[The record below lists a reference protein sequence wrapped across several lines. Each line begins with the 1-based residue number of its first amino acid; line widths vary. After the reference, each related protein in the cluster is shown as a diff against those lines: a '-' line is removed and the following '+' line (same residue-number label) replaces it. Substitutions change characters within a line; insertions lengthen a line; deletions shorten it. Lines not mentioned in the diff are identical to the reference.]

1 MARRLDFRDHRRELD
16 RNRYVYAVVSR
27 RARGL
32 SIGVNLNPD
41 KRCNFDCPYCQV
53 DRTTPGGPSRVSVSD
68 IRGELEDLLSR
79 TADDLWATPPFD
91 TVAPELRR
99 VADVAFAG
107 DGEPT
112 TPPEF
117 PAAARAAREARD
129 RLAPGVPLRLL
140 TNATLFHK
148 DRVRAALAGFD
159 ELWCKLDAGTEA
171 YFHVVDGTRLPFRRV
186 LDNLLL
192 VARERP
198 IVIQSLFLALDG
210 DGPGRRR
217 DRGVGRADAGD
228 HRAGRPDRSRAGLHR
243 RPRAVRPALRAPRR
257 KAPRYDRRRRSRRG
271 LHRRRVRL
279 RKDRG
284 SSGAAPLSP
293 ATR

>member
-1 MARRLDFRDHRRELD
+1 MARTLDFRDHRRDLD
-16 RNRYVYAVVSR
+16 RNSYVYAVVSR

-53 DRTTPGGPSRVSVSD
+53 DRTTPGGPTRVDVAVLQSELEGLLA
-68 IRGELEDLLSR
+68 RAAGELW
-79 TADDLWATPPFD
+79 TQPPFD

-117 PAAARAAREARD
+117 PAAAAAARESRD

-148 DRVRAALAGFD
+148 ARVREALAHFD
-159 ELWCKLDAGTEA
+159 ELWCKLDAGTEP
-171 YFHVVDGTRLPFRRV
+171 YFQLVDGTRLPLQRI

-192 VARERP
+192 VARERA
-198 IVIQSLFLALDG
+198 IVVQSLFLAMEG
-210 DGPGRRR
+210 KGP
-217 DRGVGRADAGD
+217 DDDEIAAW
-228 HRAGRPDRSRAGLHR
+228 AGRLRDILAGGGRIDHVQVYTV
-243 RPRAVRPALRAPRR
+243 ARAPADPRVSALSARR
-257 KAPRYDRRRRSRRG
+257 LEAIAAAARAAGVDA
-271 LHRRRVRL
+271 RVYV
-279 RKDRG
+279 
-284 SSGAAPLSP
+284 
-293 ATR
+293 

>member
-1 MARRLDFRDHRRELD
+1 VARRLDFKDHRRELES
-16 RNRYVYAVVSR
+16 NRYVYAVVSR

-41 KRCNFDCPYCQV
+41 KVCNFDCPYCQV
-53 DRTTPGGPSRVSVSD
+53 DRTTPGGPSRIDVAALVS
-68 IRGELEDLLSR
+68 ELEGLLER
-79 TADDLWATPPFD
+79 ARGDLWALPPFD
-91 TVAPELRR
+91 SVAKELRR
-99 VADVAFAG
+99 VADIAFAG

-117 PAAARAAREARD
+117 PEAARAARALRD

-148 DRVRAALAGFD
+148 EKVRAGLAAFD

-171 YFHVVDGTRLPFRRV
+171 YFQVVDGTRLPFRRI

-198 IVIQSLFLALDG
+198 IVIQALLLTLDG
-210 DGPGRRR
+210 TGPDDAEVAAWVERLREIVAAGGRI
-217 DRGVGRADAGD
+217 DHVQVYTVARAPSDPRCGPLA
-228 HRAGRPDRSRAGLHR
+228 HERLEAIAASARAAGL
-243 RPRAVRPALRAPRR
+243 
-257 KAPRYDRRRRSRRG
+257 
-271 LHRRRVRL
+271 
-279 RKDRG
+279 
-284 SSGAAPLSP
+284 P
-293 ATR
+293 ATVYS

>member
-1 MARRLDFRDHRRELD
+1 VARRLDFRDHRRAHGE
-16 RNRYVYAVVSR
+16 NRYVYAVVSR

-53 DRTTPGGPSRVSVSD
+53 DRSTPGGPSRVDVD
-68 IRGELEDLLSR
+68 ALRGELEDLLLR
-79 TADDLWATPPFD
+79 AGDELWSLPPFD
-91 TVAPELRR
+91 TVAPGLRR

-117 PAAARAAREARD
+117 PEAARAAREARD

-148 DRVRAALAGFD
+148 ERVRAALAEFD
-159 ELWCKLDAGTEA
+159 ELWCKLDAGTEE
-171 YFHVVDGTRLPFRRV
+171 YFHRVDGTRLPFGRI

-198 IVIQSLFLALDG
+198 IVVQSLFPAFDG
-210 DGPGRRR
+210 SPPGDAEVAAWVERLREITARGGRVDHVQVYTVARTPSDPRCGPVDA
-217 DRGVGRADAGD
+217 DRLEAIAAAARA
-228 HRAGRPDRSRAGLHR
+228 AGL
-243 RPRAVRPALRAPRR
+243 
-257 KAPRYDRRRRSRRG
+257 D
-271 LHRRRVRL
+271 
-279 RKDRG
+279 
-284 SSGAAPLSP
+284 AA
-293 ATR
+293 AYG

>member
-1 MARRLDFRDHRRELD
+1 VARRLDYRDHRRELNA
-16 RNRYVYAVVSR
+16 NRYVYAVVSR

-41 KRCNFDCPYCQV
+41 KACNFDCPYCQV
-53 DRTTPGGPSRVSVSD
+53 DRTTPGGPSRVDVPD
-68 IRGELEDLLSR
+68 LAEELEDLLRRASG
-79 TADDLWATPPFD
+79 DLWATPPFD
-91 TVAPELRR
+91 TVVPELRR

-140 TNATLFHK
+140 TNATLLHK
-148 DRVRAALAGFD
+148 DRVRAALAEFD

-171 YFHVVDGTRLPFRRV
+171 YFHLVDGTRLPFQRI

-198 IVIQSLFLALDG
+198 IVVQGLFLTLDG
-210 DGPGRRR
+210 
-217 DRGVGRADAGD
+217 V
-228 HRAGRPDRSRAGLHR
+228 RPDEAEIAAWADRLRGITTQGGRIDHVQVYTVARAPSDPRCGPLDASRLEAIAAAARAAGLAA
-243 RPRAVRPALRAPRR
+243 AVYA
-257 KAPRYDRRRRSRRG
+257 
-271 LHRRRVRL
+271 
-279 RKDRG
+279 
-284 SSGAAPLSP
+284 
-293 ATR
+293 

>member
-1 MARRLDFRDHRRELD
+1 VTRTLDFKDHRRELLA
-16 RNRYVYAVVSR
+16 NRYVYAVVSR

-32 SIGVNLNPD
+32 SIGLNLNPD
-41 KRCNFDCPYCQV
+41 KVCNFDCPYCQV
-53 DRTTPGGPSRVSVSD
+53 DRTAPGGPSRVDVASLAV
-68 IRGELEDLLSR
+68 ELEDLLQR
-79 TADDLWATPPFD
+79 AGGDLWTRPPFD

-99 VADVAFAG
+99 LADVAFAG

-117 PAAARAAREARD
+117 PATARAAREARD

-148 DRVRAALAGFD
+148 DRVRTALAEFD
-159 ELWCKLDAGTEA
+159 ELWCKLDAGTEQ
-171 YFHVVDGTRLPFRRV
+171 YFQIVDGTRLPFRRI

-210 DGPGRRR
+210 AGPDEAEIAAWVERMLEI
-217 DRGVGRADAGD
+217 
-228 HRAGRPDRSRAGLHR
+228 RAGGGRIDHVQVYTVARTPSDPRCGPLDGERLEAIAARARAAGLAA
-243 RPRAVRPALRAPRR
+243 AVYA
-257 KAPRYDRRRRSRRG
+257 
-271 LHRRRVRL
+271 
-279 RKDRG
+279 
-284 SSGAAPLSP
+284 
-293 ATR
+293 

>member
-1 MARRLDFRDHRRELD
+1 VR
-16 RNRYVYAVVSR
+16 V
-27 RARGL
+27 
-32 SIGVNLNPD
+32 PD
-41 KRCNFDCPYCQV
+41 LAA
-53 DRTTPGGPSRVSVSD
+53 
-68 IRGELEDLLSR
+68 ELEGLLRRSG
-79 TADDLWATPPFD
+79 DDLWANPPFD

-148 DRVRAALAGFD
+148 DRVRAALADFD

-171 YFHVVDGTRLPFRRV
+171 WFHRVDGTRMPFRLV

-198 IVIQSLFLALDG
+198 IVIQSLFPTFDG
-210 DGPGRRR
+210 VGPDDTEIEAWAERLRTITTEGGRIDLVQVCTVARPPADPRVGSLHR
-217 DRGVGRADAGD
+217 DRLEAIAARVRE
-228 HRAGRPDRSRAGLHR
+228 AGLI
-243 RPRAVRPALRAPRR
+243 AEV
-257 KAPRYDRRRRSRRG
+257 YG
-271 LHRRRVRL
+271 
-279 RKDRG
+279 
-284 SSGAAPLSP
+284 
-293 ATR
+293 

>member
-1 MARRLDFRDHRRELD
+1 MARRLDYKDHRRELD
-16 RNRYVYAVVSR
+16 QNRYVYAVVSR

-41 KRCNFDCPYCQV
+41 KACNFDCPYCQV
-53 DRTTPGGPSRVSVSD
+53 DRTTPGGPSRVAVADLAS
-68 IRGELEDLLSR
+68 ELEDLLRRASG
-79 TADDLWATPPFD
+79 DLWTTPPFD

-140 TNATLFHK
+140 TNATLLHK
-148 DRVRAALAGFD
+148 DRVRAALAEFD
-159 ELWCKLDAGTEA
+159 DLWCKLDAGTEA
-171 YFHVVDGTRLPFRRV
+171 YFHVVDGTRLPFQRI

-198 IVIQSLFLALDG
+198 IVIQSLFLTLDG
-210 DGPGRRR
+210 VGP
-217 DRGVGRADAGD
+217 DDAEIRAW
-228 HRAGRPDRSRAGLHR
+228 AGRLAAIVAEGGRIDHVQVYTVARAPSDPRCGPLDPARLDAIAAAAREAGLAA
-243 RPRAVRPALRAPRR
+243 AVYA
-257 KAPRYDRRRRSRRG
+257 
-271 LHRRRVRL
+271 
-279 RKDRG
+279 
-284 SSGAAPLSP
+284 
-293 ATR
+293 

>member
-1 MARRLDFRDHRRELD
+1 MARRLDYKDHRRELD
-16 RNRYVYAVVSR
+16 ENRYVYAVVSR

-41 KRCNFDCPYCQV
+41 KACNFDCPYCQV
-53 DRTTPGGPSRVSVSD
+53 DRTTPGGPTRSRSPISAPS
-68 IRGELEDLLSR
+68 SR
-79 TADDLWATPPFD
+79 TCCGARPADLWTTPPFD

-112 TPPEF
+112 TPSEF

-140 TNATLFHK
+140 TNATLLHK
-148 DRVRAALAGFD
+148 ERVRAALAEFD

-171 YFHVVDGTRLPFRRV
+171 YFHVVDGTRLPFQRI

-198 IVIQSLFLALDG
+198 IVVQSLFLTLDG
-210 DGPGRRR
+210 IGPDDAEIAAVGGPAERRSSPGRT
-217 DRGVGRADAGD
+217 
-228 HRAGRPDRSRAGLHR
+228 HRPRAGLHGG
-243 RPRAVRPALRAPRR
+243 PRAVRPALRA
-257 KAPRYDRRRRSRRG
+257 SRPERLEAIAARARDAG
-271 LHRRRVRL
+271 L
-279 RKDRG
+279 
-284 SSGAAPLSP
+284 AA
-293 ATR
+293 AVYA

>member
-1 MARRLDFRDHRRELD
+1 MARRLDFKDHRRELES
-16 RNRYVYAVVSR
+16 NRYVYAVVSR

-41 KRCNFDCPYCQV
+41 KVCNFDCPYCQV
-53 DRTTPGGPSRVSVSD
+53 DRTTPGGPSRIDVAALVS
-68 IRGELEDLLSR
+68 ELEALLER
-79 TADDLWATPPFD
+79 ARGDLWAFPPFD
-91 TVAPELRR
+91 SVAPELRR
-99 VADVAFAG
+99 VRDIAFAG

-117 PAAARAAREARD
+117 PQAAHAVRELRD

-148 DRVRAALAGFD
+148 PKVRAGLAAFD

-171 YFHVVDGTRLPFRRV
+171 YFQVVDGTRLPFGRI

-198 IVIQSLFLALDG
+198 IVIQAMLLALDG
-210 DGPGRRR
+210 AGPDDAEVDAWVERMREIVAGGGRIDHVQVYSVARR
-217 DRGVGRADAGD
+217 PSDPRCGPLAHGRLEAIAA
-228 HRAGRPDRSRAGLHR
+228 RARAAGL
-243 RPRAVRPALRAPRR
+243 
-257 KAPRYDRRRRSRRG
+257 
-271 LHRRRVRL
+271 
-279 RKDRG
+279 
-284 SSGAAPLSP
+284 AATVY
-293 ATR
+293 A

>member
-1 MARRLDFRDHRRELD
+1 MARTLDFRDHRRDLD
-16 RNRYVYAVVSR
+16 RNAYVYAVVSR

-53 DRTTPGGPSRVSVSD
+53 DRTKPGGATRVDVAALQA
-68 IRGELEDLLSR
+68 ELDDLLAR
-79 TADDLWATPPFD
+79 AAGGLWTQPPFD
-91 TVAPELRR
+91 TVASELRR

-117 PAAARAAREARD
+117 PGAAAAARASRD

-148 DRVRAALAGFD
+148 ERVRAALAHFD

-171 YFHVVDGTRLPFRRV
+171 YFQLVDGTRLPLQRI

-198 IVIQSLFLALDG
+198 IVVQSLFLAMD
-210 DGPGRRR
+210 
-217 DRGVGRADAGD
+217 GVGPDEGEIAAWASRLRDVVAHGGRIDHVQVYTVARAPADPRVAALPAERLETIAAAA
-228 HRAGRPDRSRAGLHR
+228 RAGGVDA
-243 RPRAVRPALRAPRR
+243 
-257 KAPRYDRRRRSRRG
+257 
-271 LHRRRVRL
+271 RVF
-279 RKDRG
+279 
-284 SSGAAPLSP
+284 A
-293 ATR
+293 

>member
-1 MARRLDFRDHRRELD
+1 MARRLDFKDHRRELGA
-16 RNRYVYAVVSR
+16 NRYVYAVVSR

-41 KRCNFDCPYCQV
+41 KACNFDCPYCQV
-53 DRTTPGGPSRVSVSD
+53 DRTTPGGPSRIDVGALAD
-68 IRGELEDLLSR
+68 ELRDLLAR
-79 TADDLWATPPFD
+79 AADELWAEAPFD
-91 TVAPELRR
+91 SVERELRK

-117 PAAARAAREARD
+117 PRAASVVRELRD

-148 DRVRAALAGFD
+148 PKVHAALAEFD
-159 ELWCKLDAGTEA
+159 ELWCKLDAGSEA
-171 YFHVVDGTRLPFRRV
+171 YFQVVDGTRLPFQRI

-198 IVIQSLFLALDG
+198 IVIQAMFLALDG
-210 DGPGRRR
+210 RGPDDVEVAAWSSRLRGIVAGGGRI
-217 DRGVGRADAGD
+217 DHVQVYTIARAPSDPRCGALD
-228 HRAGRPDRSRAGLHR
+228 PARLETIAASARAAGLD
-243 RPRAVRPALRAPRR
+243 ASVYA
-257 KAPRYDRRRRSRRG
+257 
-271 LHRRRVRL
+271 
-279 RKDRG
+279 
-284 SSGAAPLSP
+284 
-293 ATR
+293 

>member
-1 MARRLDFRDHRRELD
+1 MARRLDYEDHRRELD
-16 RNRYVYAVVSR
+16 ANRYVYAVVSR

-41 KRCNFDCPYCQV
+41 KACNFDCPYCQV
-53 DRTTPGGPSRVSVSD
+53 DRTTPGGPARVIVAD
-68 IRGELEDLLSR
+68 MTAELEDLLR
-79 TADDLWATPPFD
+79 RAAGDFWATPPFD
-91 TVAPELRR
+91 TVVPELRR

-117 PAAARAAREARD
+117 PAAARAARAARD

-140 TNATLFHK
+140 TNATLLHK
-148 DRVRAALAGFD
+148 DRVRAALADFD

-171 YFHVVDGTRLPFRRV
+171 YFQIVDGTRLPLRRI

-192 VARERP
+192 VACERP

-210 DGPGRRR
+210 VGPDDAEIGAWVDRLRVIVAQGGRI
-217 DRGVGRADAGD
+217 DHVQVYTVARAPSDPRCGPLDDARLEAIAARAHDAGL
-228 HRAGRPDRSRAGLHR
+228 AA
-243 RPRAVRPALRAPRR
+243 AVYA
-257 KAPRYDRRRRSRRG
+257 
-271 LHRRRVRL
+271 
-279 RKDRG
+279 
-284 SSGAAPLSP
+284 
-293 ATR
+293 